1 MSHLLLFSASPIFFL
16 YVVPIVPLKQK
27 KSHYSANLAL
37 ESPQACKLSNPRS
50 YCSYCS
56 FLFKDFFVVSVVTY
70 CRVILLLL
78 LLLSSYCASGKEIDL
93 KINKLEKKPVRIANN
108 EI

>member
-1 MSHLLLFSASPIFFL
+1 MSHLLLLSASPIF
-16 YVVPIVPLKQK
+16 PSIVPLQQK

-56 FLFKDFFVVSVVTY
+56 FLFKDFFFVVSVVTY